1 MNAIVLGAGLCG
13 LAAGMMLAR
22 DGHDVTVLERDAAP
36 VPESPEAAWE
46 RWGRDGVAQFRQAH
60 LLQARGRQV
69 LDDELPD
76 VRRALEAAGGLRL
89 DAVDRMPETV
99 ADRAP
104 WPGDERLMT
113 LTARRTTIEQVLGR
127 AAEAQDG
134 LEVRRGVSVKS
145 VETRRIG
152 GRVHV
157 AGVRDDTGRA
167 HAADLVVDAGGRRS
181 ALPAMLADAGAGH
194 VHEESA
200 DSGFLYYTR
209 FFRSR
214 DGRLP
219 SLRGQFLI
227 HYACFSVITIPSDA
241 GTWSITVYAS
251 SRDRVL
257 KGLRDPSRWTA
268 LVAACPLQA
277 HWLDGVPITGIL
289 PMGGAIDR
297 YRRFAGHGAGPVA
310 GVASVG
316 DAWACTNPSLGRGMA
331 LGLSHA
337 TMLRRVVSEHG
348 DDRVGFADAWDEATE
363 RELTPWYR
371 ATVSTDR
378 ARLAEIDANRAGK
391 APAPPTDDAGRV
403 RVALPAAM
411 ARDAE
416 IFRAGSEMI
425 NCLTL
430 PRDVLR
436 RPGLA
441 ERILDVAGD
450 DLAPP
455 PGPSREQVLALMR

>member
-22 DGHDVTVLERDAAP
+22 DGHRVTVLERDAAP

-46 RWGRDGVAQFRQAH
+46 RWGRAGVAQFRQAH

-69 LDDELPD
+69 LDDELAD
-76 VRRALEAAGGLRL
+76 VRRAFEAAGGLRL
-89 DAVDRMPETV
+89 DAVDRMPETI
-99 ADRAP
+99 ADRDP
-104 WPGDERLMT
+104 RPGDDRLMT
-113 LTARRTTIEQVLGR
+113 MTARRTTLEQVLGR

-134 LEVRRGVSVKS
+134 LEVRRGVSVKA
-145 VETRRIG
+145 VETRRAG

-157 AGVRDDTGRA
+157 TGVRDDTGRA

-209 FFRSR
+209 FFRAR

-219 SLRGQFLI
+219 SLRGQFLV

-289 PMGGAIDR
+289 PMGGVVDR
-297 YRRFAGHGAGPVA
+297 YRRLTRDGADPVP
-310 GVASVG
+310 GVASIG

-337 TMLRRVVSEHG
+337 AMLRRVVREHG
-348 DDRVGFADAWDEATE
+348 DDPVAFAGAWDEATE
-363 RELTPWYR
+363 RELEPWYR
-371 ATVSTDR
+371 ATVATDR

-391 APAPPTDDAGRV
+391 PPAPPRDDRDRV
-403 RVALPAAM
+403 RLALPPAM
-411 ARDAE
+411 ARDPE

-455 PGPSREQVLALMR
+455 PGPGREQVLALMR

>member
-1 MNAIVLGAGLCG
+1 MNTIVLGAGLCG

-22 DGHDVTVLERDAAP
+22 DGHRVTVLERDAAP
-36 VPESPEAAWE
+36 VPESPEVAWE
-46 RWGRDGVAQFRQAH
+46 RWGRAGVAQFRQAH

-76 VRRALEAAGGLRL
+76 VRRALEPAGALRL
-89 DAVDRMPETV
+89 DPVDRMPASI

-104 WPGDERLMT
+104 REGDDRLVT
-113 LTARRTTIEQVLGR
+113 WTARRSTLEQVLGR
-127 AAEAQDG
+127 AAESQDG
-134 LEVRRGVSVKS
+134 LEVRRGVAVKS
-145 VETRRIG
+145 LETRRRD

-157 AGVRDDTGRA
+157 AGVRDDAGRQY
-167 HAADLVVDAGGRRS
+167 AADLVVDAGGRRS

-219 SLRGQFLI
+219 SLRGAFLI

-251 SRDRVL
+251 SRDPVL
-257 KGLRDPSRWTA
+257 KGLRDPSRWSA
-268 LVAACPLQA
+268 LVRACPLQA
-277 HWLDGVPITGIL
+277 HWLDGEPITGIL
-289 PMGGAIDR
+289 PMGGVVDR
-297 YRRFAGHGAGPVA
+297 YRRLASNGTGPVP

-331 LGLSHA
+331 LGLAHA
-337 TMLRRVVSEHG
+337 AMLRRAVREHG
-348 DDRVGFADAWDEATE
+348 EDPVRLARAWDETTE

-403 RVALPAAM
+403 RLALSAAM
-411 ARDAE
+411 ARDPE

-425 NCLTL
+425 NCLAL
-430 PRDVLR
+430 PKVVLG

-441 ERILDVAGD
+441 RRILDVAGD
-450 DLAPP
+450 DFAAP
-455 PGPSREQVLALMR
+455 PGPSRQQVLELMR